1 MNQFVLKTCSPEL
14 ELREEKVNAITHV
27 AGILFGIVSVPFL
40 ILNACKTCGHY
51 VIAGISLY
59 GLSFLMV
66 FTFSTLFH
74 LQREGGKT
82 RQLFKILDHIS
93 IYFFIAGT
101 YTPFILIFVNN
112 SFGLTLLA
120 VLWTLAL
127 AGTVFKS
134 FYCGRFEIISTI
146 IYLAMGWML
155 LTGADA
161 FFAKMPSSVM
171 WLIIAG
177 AILFTVGVVF
187 YIWRW
192 FVYHHAVWHVL
203 VLAGAICH
211 YVAVL
216 KAV

>member
-1 MNQFVLKTCSPEL
+1 MKTCSPEL
-14 ELREEKVNAITHV
+14 ELREEKVNAITHL
-27 AGILFGIVSVPFL
+27 AGILFGLVSVPFL
-40 ILNACKTCGHY
+40 ILNACRTCGHY

-59 GLSFLMV
+59 GVSFLMV

-82 RQLFKILDHIS
+82 RHLFKILDHIS

-155 LTGADA
+155 LTGANA
-161 FFAKMPSSVM
+161 FFANMPSSVM

-177 AILFTVGVVF
+177 AILFTVGVIF

>member
-1 MNQFVLKTCSPEL
+1 MKTCSPDL
-14 ELREEKVNAITHV
+14 EIREEKVNAITHV
-27 AGILFGIVSVPFL
+27 AGILFGVVFVPFL
-40 ILNACKTCGHY
+40 ILNACKTCGHH
-51 VIAGISLY
+51 VVAGIIVY

-66 FTFSTLFH
+66 FTSSTLFH
-74 LQREGGKT
+74 WQKSGKT
-82 RQLFKILDHIS
+82 REFFKMLDHIS

-112 SFGLTLLA
+112 SFGLTLLSI
-120 VLWTLAL
+120 LWLLAI
-127 AGTVFKS
+127 AGTIFKT
-134 FYCGRFEIISTI
+134 FYCGRFEILSTL
-146 IYLAMGWML
+146 IYLGMGWIL
-155 LTGADA
+155 LAGGNT
-161 FFAKMPSSVM
+161 FFANMPSSVM

-177 AILFTVGVVF
+177 GIIITVGVIF

-192 FVYHHAVWHVL
+192 FAYHHAVWHAA

>member
-1 MNQFVLKTCSPEL
+1 MKTCSPEL

>member
-1 MNQFVLKTCSPEL
+1 MKTCSPEL
-14 ELREEKVNAITHV
+14 ELREEKLNAITHV
-27 AGILFGIVSVPFL
+27 AGILFGLVSVPFL

>member
-1 MNQFVLKTCSPEL
+1 MGTCSPDL
-14 ELREEKVNAITHV
+14 HIREERVNVITHLV
-27 AGILFGIVSVPFL
+27 GILFGVVSVPFL
-40 ILNACKTCGHY
+40 ILNACKTCGHH
-51 VIAGISLY
+51 VIAGIIVY

-66 FTFSTLFH
+66 FTTSAVFH
-74 LQREGGKT
+74 WQRSGKA
-82 RQLFKILDHIS
+82 REFFKMLDHIS

-112 SFGLTLLA
+112 SFGLTLLFI
-120 VLWTLAL
+120 LWLLAI
-127 AGTVFKS
+127 AGTIFKT
-134 FYCGRFEIISTI
+134 FYCGRFEILSTF
-146 IYLAMGWML
+146 IYLGMGWIL
-155 LTGADA
+155 LAGANR
-161 FFAKMPSSVM
+161 FFAHMPPSVM

-177 AILFTVGVVF
+177 GIIITVGVIF

-192 FVYHHAVWHVL
+192 FAYHHAVWHLL

>member
-1 MNQFVLKTCSPEL
+1 MKTCSPEL
-14 ELREEKVNAITHV
+14 EIREEKVNAITHV
-27 AGILFGIVSVPFL
+27 VGILFGLVSVPFL
-40 ILNACKTCGHY
+40 ILNACRTCGHF
-51 VIAGISLY
+51 VITGISIY
-59 GLSFLMV
+59 GLTFLMV
-66 FTFSTLFH
+66 FSCSTLFH
-74 LQREGGKT
+74 FQKPGKT
-82 RQLFKILDHIS
+82 REFFKILDHIS

-120 VLWTLAL
+120 ILWVLAIV
-127 AGTVFKS
+127 GTVFKT
-134 FYCGRFEIISTI
+134 FYCGRFEILSTLV
-146 IYLAMGWML
+146 YLGMGWML
-155 LTGADA
+155 VTGGNA
-161 FFAKMPSSVM
+161 FFANMPASVI

-187 YIWRW
+187 YVWRL
-192 FVYHHAVWHVL
+192 FAYHHAVWHAF

>member
-1 MNQFVLKTCSPEL
+1 MKTCSPEL

-192 FVYHHAVWHVL
+192 FAYHHAVWHVL

>member
-1 MNQFVLKTCSPEL
+1 MKACSPEL
-14 ELREEKVNAITHV
+14 ELREEKANAITHV
-27 AGILFGIVSVPFL
+27 AGILFGLVSVPFL

-51 VIAGISLY
+51 VIAGISMY

-66 FTFSTLFH
+66 FTFSTIFH
-74 LQREGGKT
+74 LQKEG
-82 RQLFKILDHIS
+82 RRRHLFKILDHVS
-93 IYFFIAGT
+93 INFFIAGT

-120 VLWTLAL
+120 ILWCLAIV
-127 AGTVFKS
+127 GTVFKL

-146 IYLAMGWML
+146 VYLAIGWML
-155 LTGADA
+155 LTGANV
-161 FFAKMPSSVM
+161 FFANMPSSVV

-177 AILFTVGVVF
+177 AILFTVGVIF
-187 YIWRW
+187 YIWRL
-192 FVYHHAVWHVL
+192 FAYHHAVWHVM

-211 YVAVL
+211 YAAIL

>member
-1 MNQFVLKTCSPEL
+1 MKTCSPEL
-14 ELREEKVNAITHV
+14 ELREEKVNAITHL
-27 AGILFGIVSVPFL
+27 AGILFGLVSVPFL
-40 ILNACKTCGHY
+40 ILNACRTCGHY

-59 GLSFLMV
+59 GVSFLMV

-82 RQLFKILDHIS
+82 RHLFKILDHIS

>member
-1 MNQFVLKTCSPEL
+1 MKTCPEL

-27 AGILFGIVSVPFL
+27 AGILFGLISVPFL
-40 ILNACKTCGHY
+40 ILNACETCGQHI
-51 VIAGISLY
+51 IAGVTMY

-66 FTFSTLFH
+66 FTFSTVFH
-74 LQREGGKT
+74 LQKEGCRK
-82 RQLFKILDHIS
+82 RHIFKILDHIS

-112 SFGLTLLA
+112 DFGITLLI
-120 VLWTLAL
+120 VLWILAI
-127 AGTVFKS
+127 AGTIFKT
-134 FYCGRFEIISTI
+134 FYCGRFEIVSTI

-155 LTGADA
+155 LTGANA
-161 FFAKMPSSVM
+161 FFANMPSTVM
-171 WLIIAG
+171 WLIIIG
-177 AILFTVGVVF
+177 AILFTIGVIF

-192 FVYHHAVWHVL
+192 FAYHHAVWHMM